1 MKGRKIGII
10 VVILFIFVM
19 AMIFVMMKLSDISSR
34 SFLSKS
40 RMDTEERVELLSQ
53 YDYMIYWIGE
63 CPEELQSSG
72 ANITVLAP
80 ENMNDSTM
88 PVKWSSFHYTEYDE
102 EGNLVKEV
110 IPRDYPEKM
119 LIVLNA
125 GRALTE
131 GEADVLNRCVVDN
144 YIPLIVIGK
153 PGIDDIR
160 SRYLLVEKDYG
171 FNDTMEFITGEGATD
186 NTVSSEAV
194 EKGGR
199 DLTDEVLD
207 RAIELF
213 AIDLGPEPEVV
224 GTVPSETSSEET
236 EISETMMGT
245 ETEGSIS

>member
-171 FNDTMEFITGEGATD
+171 INDTMEFITGEGATD